1 MRIQQ
6 LTLAN
11 FRGFEQ
17 VELDFERDVTLIAG
31 VNGVG
36 KSGVLYAL
44 AVVFSRLLPEF
55 TPSTS
60 KAINFTN
67 EDICYGKQVLDVSA
81 QVVVAEQVCHCGIQR
96 VIESDESGDQWN
108 QFWLS
113 KKQSEAE
120 KQSFADMINYRTLTG
135 DLDAG
140 RIETTKM
147 LADQKAKQ
155 QQPIVI
161 LFSPR
166 RHLPGR
172 PKALPQTKAFA
183 IANAYGYALHDRE
196 VELREIMHW
205 FRVVESGGSTAHRHG
220 AMILDKLRE
229 VITSFIPEF
238 SNLHIE
244 EMPTL
249 RFMVEKN
256 GTPLVLNQL
265 SDGERGLLAMLFD
278 ITRRLSIANP
288 ELADPIGEGTAIIL
302 IDEIELH
309 LHPLWQR
316 QVLRRFKEI
325 FRNCQ
330 FIATT
335 HSPLVIS
342 EVEARCVRFLDRDD
356 KEKIFVSVPSE
367 AYGLDAN
374 RVLEEFMGT
383 RVRNQDI
390 DKRLEDLFELI
401 DDEDFP
407 AAWKAIQELRI
418 KLGSNDPELT
428 RASSLIK
435 FLEGAE

>member
-1 MRIQQ
+1 MKVQQ

-17 VELDFERDVTLIAG
+17 VDLKFEKDVTLIAG
-31 VNGVG
+31 VNGIG
-36 KSGVLYAL
+36 KSGILYAL
-44 AVVFSRLLPEF
+44 ANLFSRLLPEF

-60 KAINFTN
+60 KAMSFTD
-67 EDICYGKQVLDVSA
+67 EDICHNKQILDVSA
-81 QVVVAEQVCHCGIQR
+81 QIAVADQICHCGIQR
-96 VIESDESGDQWN
+96 VLANDESGDHWN

-113 KKQSEAE
+113 KKQSEA
-120 KQSFADMINYRTLTG
+120 KNLSFAEMIKDRILTG
-135 DLDAG
+135 DLEAG
-140 RIETTKM
+140 RTENVKM
-147 LADQKAKQ
+147 LGRLKTRPK
-155 QQPIVI
+155 QPIAI

-172 PKALPQTKAFA
+172 PKLLPKTEAFA
-183 IANAYGYALHDRE
+183 IANAFGFALHDRE

-205 FRVVESGGSTAHRHG
+205 FRVVETGGSAAHKHG
-220 AMILDKLRE
+220 GIILDKLRE

-244 EMPTL
+244 EKPNL

-288 ELADPIGEGTAIIL
+288 DLDDPISEGAAIIL

-325 FRNCQ
+325 FPNCQ

-342 EVEARCVRFLDRDD
+342 EVEARCVRFLDRDGNG
-356 KEKIFVSVPSE
+356 KIYATIPSE

-374 RVLEEFMGT
+374 RILEEYMGT
-383 RVRNQDI
+383 RVRTQDI
-390 DKRLEDLFELI
+390 DNRLGNLFELI
-401 DDEDFP
+401 DDEDF
-407 AAWKAIQELRI
+407 AAARKNIQELRI
-418 KLGSNDPELT
+418 RLGENDPELT